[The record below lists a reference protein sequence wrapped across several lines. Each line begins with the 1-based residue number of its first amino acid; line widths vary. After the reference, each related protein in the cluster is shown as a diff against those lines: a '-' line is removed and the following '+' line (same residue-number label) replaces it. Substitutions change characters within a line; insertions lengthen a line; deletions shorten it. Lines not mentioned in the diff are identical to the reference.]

1 MKEDIYSIACQCQ
14 TIIETQIKVTRNKIL
29 YPSLNLIFADY
40 DINRGFLSESYSF
53 RA

>member
-1 MKEDIYSIACQCQ
+1 MPMSNNYRDANKGYED
-14 TIIETQIKVTRNKIL
+14 KIP